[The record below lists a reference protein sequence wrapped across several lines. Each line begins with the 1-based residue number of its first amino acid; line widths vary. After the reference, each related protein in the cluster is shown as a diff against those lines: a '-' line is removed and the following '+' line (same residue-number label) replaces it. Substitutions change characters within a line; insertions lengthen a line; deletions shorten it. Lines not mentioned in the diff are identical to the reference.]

1 MNECMSSGLFK
12 IDSSYVNKRLDKSM
26 FFGCKDLNRR
36 LFGFS
41 KLVLSEQE
49 NEKLAKLDFNPCI
62 LLYGPPNTGKT
73 TSVYS
78 LFKQI
83 KLEISNDVSLFVLSI
98 SSLMSSDYGATS
110 KNLVSAFEELK
121 RGCSFEKPSLLIID
135 EMDQICM
142 SRSKENEHD
151 ASRRAM
157 SALMLEL
164 DQLHPSIAKGLIVVG
179 ITNVPEKI
187 DNAILRRF
195 TLKEKVNP
203 KLDYDDFSKYLT
215 SLFHANEINEVNESD
230 LKSIFEVYNR
240 RDLTVPDIKGFF
252 KNAMIEAYVKNDF
265 DIISFIINEFEH
277 GYSSIENKLI

>member
-26 FFGCKDLNRR
+26 FFGCKDLDRK

-41 KLVLSEQE
+41 KLILSEQE
-49 NEKLAKLDFNPCI
+49 NSKLAKIDFNPCI

-73 TSVYS
+73 TSIYS
-78 LFKQI
+78 LFKRI
-83 KLEISNDVSLFVLSI
+83 KTEINNDASLFILSI

-121 RGCSFEKPSLLIID
+121 RDSSFDKPSLLIID

-203 KLDYDDFSKYLT
+203 KLDYDEFSNYLT
-215 SLFHANEINEVNESD
+215 SLFCTNEINESD
-230 LKSIFEVYNR
+230 LKLIFELYNKR
-240 RDLTVPDIKGFF
+240 ELTVPDIKGFF
-252 KNAMIEAYVKNDF
+252 KNAMIEAYVNNDF
-265 DIISFIINEFEH
+265 DIISFITNEFEH